1 MSDTDNKPGCFGA
14 ATVFSHDS
22 NVCQAC
28 QMFDNC
34 GAASLERLNAIKEI
48 VNVKDLLAKHARAQ
62 KGQKA
67 IRDAH
72 RQAKVDEAPPPVQES
87 TQKPEVTEPVER
99 KTQVAKVTF
108 EIDESTKQVIARIAN
123 QKAAQQAI
131 VLCKSNRIEIARQS
145 LTDGLN
151 PFNDDGPKY
160 LAVAADLLLAGGFTR
175 QSLKDAYQERLGWT
189 PATASSHVSI
199 VVGLLPAFDIA
210 AQEGDNFVLSPLS
223 V

>member
-1 MSDTDNKPGCFGA
+1 MSDTDKKPGCFGA

-22 NVCQAC
+22 AVCQAC
-28 QMFDNC
+28 PMFDQC

-48 VNVKDLLAKHARAQ
+48 VNVKDLLAKHAKAQ
-62 KGQKA
+62 KGQKP

-72 RQAKVDEAPPPVQES
+72 RQTKVDEAPPPVQES

-108 EIDESTKQVIARIAN
+108 EIDAETQQVIARIPN

-131 VLCKSNRIEIARQS
+131 VLCKSNRIEIARQL

-151 PFNDDGPKY
+151 PFTDGPKY
-160 LAVAADLLLAGGFTR
+160 RAVASDLLLAGGFTR
-175 QSLKDAYQERLGWT
+175 QSLKDAYQEQLGWT

-199 VVGLLPAFDIA
+199 VVGLLPAFNIA
-210 AQEGDNFVLSPLS
+210 TQEGENFVLSPTS

>member
-1 MSDTDNKPGCFGA
+1 MSNTDNKPGCFGA

-22 NVCQAC
+22 TVCQAC
-28 QMFDNC
+28 PMFDNC

-48 VNVKDLLAKHARAQ
+48 VNVKDLLAKHAKAQ
-62 KGQKA
+62 KGQKP
-67 IRDAH
+67 IRDAR
-72 RQAKVDEAPPPVQES
+72 RQDKVDEAPPPVQES
-87 TQKPEVTEPVER
+87 TQKPQITEPVER

-108 EIDESTKQVIARIAN
+108 EIDAETKQVIARIPN

-131 VLCKSNRIEIARQS
+131 VLCKSNRIEIARQA